1 MVGSAVD
8 QLAEVSDAQAYV
20 VAHHLAVEHPVQ
32 PLALG
37 VLRHTR
43 DLCPYSRSRLSS
55 SIVGLFCLYGRSLLS
70 LSSGIPGTFADTSDS
85 TSILKEY
92 LVKEDEIFF
101 F

>member
-1 MVGSAVD
+1 
-8 QLAEVSDAQAYV
+8 
-20 VAHHLAVEHPVQ
+20 
-32 PLALG
+32 
-37 VLRHTR
+37 
-43 DLCPYSRSRLSS
+43 LSS